1 MPFFVS
7 FVLFVVD
14 PPRHQSC
21 MNRNWK
27 SLPTQNDNEPITL
40 SYSNGETWQTN
51 YHARILVMRGYKTG
65 RSVAGPVY
73 LGEDPLRL
81 ARPNACGSLQ
91 TPHTVTRHNLR
102 GRATDQLDVGL
113 FGATYL
119 AASL

>member
-1 MPFFVS
+1 MQETKHEATYWKRLAMLTVVAMVMAA
-7 FVLFVVD
+7 VLIPSYVGFS
-14 PPRHQSC
+14 QS
-21 MNRNWK
+21 N
-27 SLPTQNDNEPITL
+27 PQ
-40 SYSNGETWQTN
+40 
-51 YHARILVMRGYKTG
+51 ARILVVRENKAG

-81 ARPNACGSLQ
+81 VRAHACGSLL

>member
-1 MPFFVS
+1 MEA
-7 FVLFVVD
+7 
-14 PPRHQSC
+14 RCIAAQ
-21 MNRNWK
+21 
-27 SLPTQNDNEPITL
+27 
-40 SYSNGETWQTN
+40 
-51 YHARILVMRGYKTG
+51 ARILVVREYKTG

-81 ARPNACGSLQ
+81 ARAHACGSLQ

-119 AASL
+119 ATSL